1 MMSPKSKEEITQAV
15 LKELPRCK
23 WHSVPIGNVV
33 FDWWLTG
40 RGGQGLRLSD
50 VGLKAFTD
58 ANISSWDFPLGLD
71 ATKKN
76 NTRRKIIAPE
86 AFVSELIKKIKCPY
100 YLGVQRIRGEAGE
113 PYIKVYDHKTAMMM
127 TIYGTLRDYLD
138 AQEYKC
144 DN

>member
-1 MMSPKSKEEITQAV
+1 MMSPRSKEEITQAV

-23 WHSVPIGNVV
+23 WHSAPIGNVV

-50 VGLKAFTD
+50 VGLKAFSE
-58 ANISSWDFPLGLD
+58 AKIASWDFPLGLETD
-71 ATKKN
+71 KKTK
-76 NTRRKIIAPE
+76 RRKIIAPE

-100 YLGVQRIRGEAGE
+100 YLGVYRVNGENRE
-113 PYIKVYDHKTAMMM
+113 PYIKVFDHQTAMMM

-138 AQEYKC
+138 AQEYKY